1 MSFRLNKYRK
11 FAYAAWFIAC
21 HGRTDRDW
29 PQDSRFPKCKRYQL
43 GKGKSDLVFESNRDI
58 EWSCSCYVWSH
69 CFMIRNK
76 WVCGRRGWMTHLLW
90 YSCYI
95 TLVGIARYA
104 SCLIVRFHFHQ
115 CSQFHPLCSDT
126 VDCGRLT
133 AMLHCAAWPPD
144 WLTALRPRAVRSL
157 HSGLLFLRRSS
168 FSSGLAQGATTELNR
183 VAKSVARWLHVGQ
196 ILVITAVLKS
206 SSHFGRKETTALGM
220 WHLIFPYQNIIA
232 RVTFHVW
239 SDLADK
245 DMISFNPLSTT
256 WTSMFKSGWQMVVRF
271 DPVARTDGVDIP
283 PFHIKIFE
291 NPEWCEM

>member
-1 MSFRLNKYRK
+1 
-11 FAYAAWFIAC
+11 
-21 HGRTDRDW
+21 
-29 PQDSRFPKCKRYQL
+29 
-43 GKGKSDLVFESNRDI
+43 
-58 EWSCSCYVWSH
+58 
-69 CFMIRNK
+69 MIRNK

-133 AMLHCAAWPPD
+133 AKHCAAWPPD

-239 SDLADK
+239 SDLAEK
-245 DMISFNPLSTT
+245 DMISFNQTMFISVPTPGFRKWHNVAFSDQ
-256 WTSMFKSGWQMVVRF
+256 TSGIVLGAYLATLIVWVDDRWEEGDENRKGALVNWGWGG
-271 DPVARTDGVDIP
+271 RTDGRSQKRKSDEPAGKTGRTTEKVKYWKVRP
-283 PFHIKIFE
+283 G
-291 NPEWCEM
+291 